1 MESYTICI
9 RPVTSSDFETVYRF
23 INALEHTTFDK
34 NTQKEIFQK
43 NLSNSD
49 HVFLLADVNHTTV
62 GYLSCMVQL
71 LLHHGGPVGEI
82 QEMYVEPEFRSH
94 GVGKALI
101 NALKYIAKNKK
112 WLQLEVTSGLQR
124 GKAHDFYI
132 REEFADTH
140 KKFTLGL

>member
-1 MESYTICI
+1 MEPNSLHI
-9 RPVTSSDFETVYRF
+9 RHVKASDFETVYRF

-34 NTQKEIFQK
+34 NTQRDIFLQ
-43 NLSNSD
+43 NLSNSE
-49 HVFLLADVNHTTV
+49 HVFLLAEVNHTPV

-71 LLHHGGPVGEI
+71 LIHHGGPVGEI
-82 QEMYVEPEFRSH
+82 QEMYVEPDYRSH

-101 NALKYIAKNKK
+101 DSLKSIAKTKN

-124 GKAHDFYI
+124 GKAHDFYL
-132 REEFADTH
+132 REGFADTH

>member
-1 MESYTICI
+1 MDPNLIHI
-9 RPVTSSDFETVYRF
+9 RQVIASDFETVYLF

-34 NTQKEIFQK
+34 NTQQDIFLK
-43 NLSNSD
+43 NLSNSE
-49 HVFLLADVNHTTV
+49 HVFLLAEVNQTPV

-71 LLHHGGPVGEI
+71 LIHHGGPVGEI
-82 QEMYVEPEFRSH
+82 QEMYVEPDYRSQ

-101 NALKYIAKNKK
+101 DRLKSIAKQKN

-124 GKAHDFYI
+124 GKAHDFYL
-132 REEFADTH
+132 REGFADSH